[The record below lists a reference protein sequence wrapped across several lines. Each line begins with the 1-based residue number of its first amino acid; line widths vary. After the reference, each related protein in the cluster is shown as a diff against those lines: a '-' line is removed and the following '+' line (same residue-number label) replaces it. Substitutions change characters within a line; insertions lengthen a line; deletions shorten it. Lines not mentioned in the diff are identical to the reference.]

1 MTNAT
6 KHFLTIDNGGTNTKV
21 IIVDQ
26 DGRQLSVSSFPTD
39 AIERRPGFR
48 EVNPGQMWRD
58 IGKAVKAALESAGL
72 DGSQIDGVVPV
83 GHGKGLYVLGKDG
96 KPFMDGILS
105 SDSRAA
111 DLANEFE
118 SRVAE
123 IYPISHQHVMVMQF
137 PVLLRWLKDNE
148 PEQYARIGHVLSNKD
163 FIRHF
168 LTGEILEE
176 RGDASGNNLVNLETG
191 EYDGRLFDFFG
202 IPEMLECMPKLVS
215 ATDRCGS
222 ITAEAAANTGL
233 AEGTPV
239 YAGLFDIDACALAT
253 GVLSD
258 DIFSITAGTWNINV
272 FPSKTMAPLDGGCM
286 NSVFPT
292 GNTLVEAS
300 SPTSAGNLDYV
311 LRMMTADGSKA
322 ASYDELGAMLER
334 TDAKYTDVLFF
345 PFLYG
350 SNVNLDAEGA
360 FIGLRSSSE
369 RDQLLRAV
377 YEGAVFAHRHHVE
390 QLLRVLGHKPK
401 AIRISG
407 GVCNSDPWVQM
418 FADVLNLPVETVAV
432 TELGGLGGAM
442 CAAVGSGLYGSF
454 QEAFDNMSK
463 LAKRFE
469 PHADQTAVYDRK
481 FEAYEALL
489 TALDGGWAALRDMQN
504 SLER

>member
-1 MTNAT
+1 
-6 KHFLTIDNGGTNTKV
+6 
-21 IIVDQ
+21 
-26 DGRQLSVSSFPTD
+26 
-39 AIERRPGFR
+39 
-48 EVNPGQMWRD
+48 
-58 IGKAVKAALESAGL
+58 
-72 DGSQIDGVVPV
+72 
-83 GHGKGLYVLGKDG
+83 
-96 KPFMDGILS
+96 
-105 SDSRAA
+105 
-111 DLANEFE
+111 
-118 SRVAE
+118 
-123 IYPISHQHVMVMQF
+123 
-137 PVLLRWLKDNE
+137 
-148 PEQYARIGHVLSNKD
+148 
-163 FIRHF
+163 
-168 LTGEILEE
+168 
-176 RGDASGNNLVNLETG
+176 
-191 EYDGRLFDFFG
+191 
-202 IPEMLECMPKLVS
+202 
-215 ATDRCGS
+215 
-222 ITAEAAANTGL
+222 
-233 AEGTPV
+233 
-239 YAGLFDIDACALAT
+239 
-253 GVLSD
+253 
-258 DIFSITAGTWNINV
+258 
-272 FPSKTMAPLDGGCM
+272 MAPLDGGCM

-292 GNTLVEAS
+292 GGTLVEAS

-350 SNVNLDAEGA
+350 SNVNLGAEGA

-377 YEGAVFAHRHHVE
+377 YEGVVFAHRHHVE

-481 FEAYEALL
+481 FEAYETLL

>member
-1 MTNAT
+1 MADAL

-26 DGRQLSVSSFPTD
+26 NGRQLSVASFPTD
-39 AIERRPGFR
+39 SIERRPGFR

-58 IGKAVKAALESAGL
+58 IGKAVKASLAQAGL
-72 DGSQIDGVVPV
+72 TGEQIDGVVPV

-105 SDSRAA
+105 SDSRAV

-118 SRVAE
+118 GRVGE
-123 IYPISHQHVMVMQF
+123 IYSISHQHVMVMQF

-148 PEQYARIGHVLSNKD
+148 PEQYEAIGYVLSNKD
-163 FIRHF
+163 FIRYF

-176 RGDASGNNLVNLETG
+176 RGDASGNNLVNLDTG

-202 IPEMLECMPKLVS
+202 IPEMLDKMPKLVS
-215 ATDRCGS
+215 AIDQCGS
-222 ITAEAAANTGL
+222 ITAEAAENTSL

-258 DIFSITAGTWNINV
+258 DIFSVTAGTWNINV
-272 FPSKTMAPLDGGCM
+272 FPSKTMAPMDGGCM
-286 NSVFPT
+286 NSSFPT
-292 GNTLVEAS
+292 GDTLVEAS

-311 LRMMTADGSKA
+311 LRMLTTDGSKA
-322 ASYDELGAMLER
+322 VRYDELNAMLER
-334 TDAKYTDVLFF
+334 TDANFTDVIFF

-350 SNVNLDAEGA
+350 SNVDLGAEGA
-360 FIGLRSSSE
+360 FIGLRSSNN

-377 YEGAVFAHRHHVE
+377 YEGVVFAHRHHVE
-390 QLLRVLGHKPK
+390 QLLHVLGHKPEV
-401 AIRISG
+401 IRISG
-407 GVCNSDPWVQM
+407 GACNSDAWVQM
-418 FADVLNLPVETVAV
+418 FADVLALPVETVAV
-432 TELGGLGGAM
+432 NELGGLGGAM
-442 CAAVGSGLYGSF
+442 CAAVGSGLYASF
-454 QEAFDNMSK
+454 REAFDNMSK
-463 LAKRFE
+463 LSKRFE
-469 PHADQTAVYDRK
+469 PNAGQTAIYDRK

-489 TALDGGWAALRDMQN
+489 DALDGGWSALRRMQN
-504 SLER
+504 GLER

>member
-1 MTNAT
+1 M
-6 KHFLTIDNGGTNTKV
+6 
-21 IIVDQ
+21 
-26 DGRQLSVSSFPTD
+26 
-39 AIERRPGFR
+39 
-48 EVNPGQMWRD
+48 
-58 IGKAVKAALESAGL
+58 
-72 DGSQIDGVVPV
+72 
-83 GHGKGLYVLGKDG
+83 
-96 KPFMDGILS
+96 
-105 SDSRAA
+105 
-111 DLANEFE
+111 
-118 SRVAE
+118 
-123 IYPISHQHVMVMQF
+123 
-137 PVLLRWLKDNE
+137 
-148 PEQYARIGHVLSNKD
+148 
-163 FIRHF
+163 
-168 LTGEILEE
+168 
-176 RGDASGNNLVNLETG
+176 
-191 EYDGRLFDFFG
+191 
-202 IPEMLECMPKLVS
+202 
-215 ATDRCGS
+215 
-222 ITAEAAANTGL
+222 
-233 AEGTPV
+233 

-334 TDAKYTDVLFF
+334 TDAKYTDVLFL

-350 SNVNLDAEGA
+350 SNVNLGAEGA

-377 YEGAVFAHRHHVE
+377 YEGVVFAHRHHVE

-432 TELGGLGGAM
+432 TELGGLDGAM